1 MIDCVLVFASGER
14 LPGKLTGYAN
24 GRFDIQVDPTT
35 PVGAFPPT
43 EITQL
48 HFPDQGHAVSLL
60 LSQVPGLPLRLI
72 DQGPAPP

>member
-14 LPGKLTGYAN
+14 LPAKLTAYA
-24 GRFDIQVDPTT
+24 GSHFDVQVDPTT
-35 PVGAFPPT
+35 PIGAFPPS

-48 HFPDQGHAVSLL
+48 HFPDQGHVVALWTN
-60 LSQVPGLPLRLI
+60 QVPGLPLRLT